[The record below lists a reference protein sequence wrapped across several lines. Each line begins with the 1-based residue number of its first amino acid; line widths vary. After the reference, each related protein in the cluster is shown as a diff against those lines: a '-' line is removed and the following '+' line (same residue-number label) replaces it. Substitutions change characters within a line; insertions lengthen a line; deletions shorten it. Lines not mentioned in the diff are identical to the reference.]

1 MKRKSTVLEL
11 EIKKLFPNEDQRSS
25 TEQIKWLLP
34 KEKENRN
41 EELFFNQKEIKV
53 KGSEKK
59 WYRYK
64 RKKTQYTYNRS
75 PEAETKAMKQNKY

>member
-1 MKRKSTVLEL
+1 
-11 EIKKLFPNEDQRSS
+11 
-25 TEQIKWLLP
+25 LP

>member
-1 MKRKSTVLEL
+1 VLEL

-59 WYRYK
+59 
-64 RKKTQYTYNRS
+64 
-75 PEAETKAMKQNKY
+75 